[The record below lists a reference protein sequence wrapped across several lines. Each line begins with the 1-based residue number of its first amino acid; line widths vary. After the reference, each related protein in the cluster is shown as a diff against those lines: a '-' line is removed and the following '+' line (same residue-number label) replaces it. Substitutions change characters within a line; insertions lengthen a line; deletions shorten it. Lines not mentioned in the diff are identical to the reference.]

1 MAIDRKREQEDR
13 KKEQQERK
21 KTEKL
26 FQEVAQA
33 HKKTEEAQQETEKS
47 LRELKETVKAQ
58 SENLEKTDV
67 HMVELKEAVKEQCK
81 NLDKA
86 RGDFTRKWGAFMEK
100 LVKGN
105 LIRLLQEKKIPVKS
119 LVHNFK
125 IEDENGNPLG
135 DFDLTAIN
143 GDELVVVEVKTTLTH
158 GKVTDFLQDLKDY
171 RQFIPCQEGRT
182 VYAAMACLDIG
193 DNNEKEKT
201 KYGKEN
207 CKDRAMRE
215 GLWVIQAP
223 GGDADFAK
231 IVNPEGFKPK
241 EF

>member
-1 MAIDRKREQEDR
+1 MAKNASLEEL
-13 KKEQQERK
+13 QQIIK
-21 KTEKL
+21 DLAIGHQKLLDAQQKTEKT
-26 FQEVAQA
+26 QQ
-33 HKKTEEAQQETEKS
+33 KTEKG
-47 LRELKETVKAQ
+47 L
-58 SENLEKTDV
+58 
-67 HMVELKEAVKEQCK
+67 MELKEAVKEQGK

-86 RGDFTRKWGAFMEK
+86 SGDFTRKWGAFMEK

-158 GKVTDFLQDLKDY
+158 SKVSKFLKHLKDY
-171 RQFIPCQEGRT
+171 RHFIPCQEGRKI
-182 VYAAMACLDIG
+182 YAAMACLDIG
-193 DNNEKEKT
+193 DNNEDDIAH
-201 KYGKEN
+201 GQEN

-223 GGDADFAK
+223 GGDPDFAK
-231 IVNPEGFKPK
+231 IVNPEGFKPR